1 MPNLRYRRLG
11 YVAFNVTDRARSI
24 AFQRETMG
32 LELVPGSE
40 ESAGVSLLTSGNSSC
55 DLAFYDGDAPAM
67 RRIAF
72 EMEDEGFL
80 ELAHAHLQQLGIPVW
95 TVPDAE
101 RAAFGQQAAF
111 RFREPSCGLTVE
123 LYSPAAAASLPAF
136 RRTFTNIAR
145 LGHAVVSV
153 TDLSSFVRFF
163 LDELNFR
170 VSDYIGECAF
180 LRCFPNVYHHS
191 FAVVPGSEN
200 RLQHV
205 NFMVDHLD
213 DIGRSIYRLKHQEV
227 PVVYG
232 PGRHPP
238 SGSVFL
244 YFTDPDGFTFEF
256 SSGMEEFPEVDPRAA
271 RHLPFVPESFDY
283 WGSEPAAAFGAVG
296 KFAALDG
303 AEDPAGSLH

>member
-1 MPNLRYRRLG
+1 
-11 YVAFNVTDRARSI
+11 
-24 AFQRETMG
+24 MG
-32 LELVPGSE
+32 LELVPDSNQP
-40 ESAGVSLLTSGNSSC
+40 AGAALLTSGNSRC
-55 DLAFYDGDAPAM
+55 DLALYDGDVPAL

-72 EMEDEGFL
+72 EMEDERFL
-80 ELAHAHLQQLGIPVW
+80 EFAHAHLQQLGISVS
-95 TVPDAE
+95 TVSEAE

-123 LYSPAAAASLPAF
+123 LYSASASAAPPPF

-153 TDLSSFVRFF
+153 TDLNSFVRFF

-213 DIGRSIYRLKHQEV
+213 DVGRAIYRLKQQEV

-256 SSGMEEFPEVDPRAA
+256 SSGMEEFPEVNPRAA

-283 WGSEPAAAFGAVG
+283 WGSEPADAFGAVG
-296 KFAALDG
+296 TFAALEA
-303 AEDPAGSLH
+303 AEDPAGQLH